1 VLDDVRAGLVSAE
14 GARRDYGVVVDIAA
28 GTARRV

>member
-14 GARRDYGVVVDIAA
+14 GARRDYGVTVNVAA